1 MAAPP
6 RPAPITAMR
15 GDLDKRLSYFSM
27 HTLYFFQ
34 METRTIV
41 DPKQHDDVQNSA
53 FLCTY
58 R

>member
-1 MAAPP
+1 
-6 RPAPITAMR
+6 
-15 GDLDKRLSYFSM
+15 M

-34 METRTIV
+34 MENRTIV
-41 DPKQHDDVQNSA
+41 DPKLFAFVQNSA